1 MLIKSISLLNIQI
14 KPFVRFDQLVIYLL
28 LANFIWMLFWFG
40 GVNISQSWI
49 GYAGLSI
56 CLMVSL
62 INNWSSR
69 TRIIA
74 NSKSL
79 AVLVLITIC
88 VFILTWIV
96 PVPYYCQ
103 HQWVNLMPA
112 FLAFIIVKNHVNNIM
127 AATTII
133 ATLIV
138 VAACSSCYSVW
149 QYISGSNA
157 VLWQE
162 RPLNYANR
170 YGSVFVNP
178 NHHAGFLNCIMP
190 FAAAFCLLSRGTVV
204 LRFAAGLTVCAA
216 LFSLYLTKSR
226 GGWIAAL
233 SAISFLVVCSL
244 RRNLTIKYLALSAT
258 GLTGLGLVAFYFS
271 DGFRERLLG
280 TFSTNTNQSGMF
292 RFWLWN
298 PALQMWFDNL
308 IFGVGPGQFNIRFP
322 AYRTALTQ
330 LNPIH
335 VHNEYLEVLVEFG
348 IIGGLLIAF
357 AFHRIYIV
365 IKPAVREQ
373 VASLKIGGN
382 IDCLRGFIIIGG
394 ASSIV
399 GSLVHCFFEFNL
411 RVPAISMLFAMTVS
425 LLLGVIKQS
434 HKEVLPACS
443 RRASMLYSIILFG
456 LVLFFAPIWF
466 KFSREDRLLQS
477 AIQSS
482 DGSPDLY
489 HNLLAASI
497 VMPENP
503 ETHFWIGEEIRRSI
517 EKNHPRAD
525 FSMAQA
531 LVWLNRSA
539 RLNPFNARTQMTIG
553 RALLQQGNI
562 QEAHN
567 AFEKAYKMSPNDIL
581 TINPL
586 IGSVIAQGDFSRAR
600 LLVNDSLGIND
611 WDNWEAHNYK
621 NMIDESEIRRR

>member
-1 MLIKSISLLNIQI
+1 MLLKSIALLSGPI
-14 KPFVRFDQLVIYLL
+14 KPFVRFDQLVIYLF
-28 LANFIWMLFWFG
+28 LANFIWMSFWFG
-40 GVNISQSWI
+40 GVNISQGWI

-56 CLMVSL
+56 CLMVSI
-62 INNWSSR
+62 INNWSFR

-79 AVLVLITIC
+79 VVLVLITIY
-88 VFILTWIV
+88 VFSLTWIV

-112 FLAFIIVKNHVNNIM
+112 FLAFIIVKNHANTIR
-127 AATTII
+127 AATTIV

-149 QYISGSNA
+149 QYLSGSNA

-162 RPLNYANR
+162 RPVNYANR

-190 FAAAFCLLSRGTVV
+190 FAAAFCFLSRGPVV

-233 SAISFLVVCSL
+233 SAISFLVFCSL
-244 RRNLTIKYLALSAT
+244 RRNGIIKYLALSVVGSIA
-258 GLTGLGLVAFYFS
+258 LGLAAFYFS

-280 TFSTNTNQSGMF
+280 TFSNNTNQSGMF

-308 IFGVGPGQFNIRFP
+308 IFGVGPGHFNIRFP

-335 VHNEYLEVLVEFG
+335 VHNEYLEILVEYGLF
-348 IIGGLLIAF
+348 GGLLIALGF
-357 AFHRIYIV
+357 RQIYII
-365 IKPAVREQ
+365 IKPAVKEQ
-373 VASLKIGGN
+373 VVRIRSGAN
-382 IDCLRGFIIIGG
+382 IDGLKSFIIIGG
-394 ASSIV
+394 TSSLV
-399 GSLVHCFFEFNL
+399 GALVHCFFEFNL
-411 RVPAISMLFAMTVS
+411 RVPAISMLVAMNLS
-425 LLLGVIKQS
+425 LLIVLIKQNQMG
-434 HKEVLPACS
+434 VLSICS
-443 RRASMLYSIILFG
+443 GRASMLYSVILFG

-466 KFSREDRLLQS
+466 KFAREDRLLQT

-482 DGSPDLY
+482 DGSPALH

-497 VMPENP
+497 VMPDNP

-525 FSMAQA
+525 FSMAEA

-586 IGSVIAQGDFSRAR
+586 IGSVIAQGDFARAR

-611 WDNWEAHNYK
+611 WDNWEAQNYK
-621 NMIDESEIRRR
+621 NMIEESENRRR